1 MQYLLF
7 IILLVTACTSSNKP
21 EITENIE
28 SPNQS
33 INNSSLITNFDTSK
47 IKNFKDC
54 WRIYTHGNLD
64 YPLTKIELQQ
74 LQDLAIQ
81 IPFTSIYIDSL
92 NKADT
97 TVFDTRNSLYN
108 TLRIKYNM
116 VDSNYLSALTN
127 ISYYGFWASSVLP
140 NDAYNEESYK
150 LTNFKEQDS
159 DTIIVT
165 ILNEGYEAKKQMIEC
180 YFTKK
185 QNIWSIYKKVVTNF
199 SQKTLAQ
206 NKEEQLDKFL
216 LRFTSDSTF
225 RYNRIKFPLR
235 SREVLAAAFDSIIF
249 YTPPA
254 YHLNFDR
261 SGGSISKIY
270 LISNH
275 KSAQLKK
282 INNVVL
288 NKEGGE
294 TGGSYYFKKIG
305 GKWFLYKMGFAS
317 C

>member
-1 MQYLLF
+1 MKYVLLV
-7 IILLVTACTSSNKP
+7 ILLITACTSSNKP

-28 SPNQS
+28 SPNKS
-33 INNSSLITNFDTSK
+33 LVNSSLMTNFDTRK

-54 WRIYTHGNLD
+54 WSIYAYGNVD

-74 LQDLAIQ
+74 FQDLAIQ
-81 IPFTSIYIDSL
+81 IPFTSISIDSL

-116 VDSNYLSALTN
+116 VDSNYLSTLTN
-127 ISYYGFWASSVLP
+127 ISYQGFWASSVLP

-165 ILNEGYEAKKQMIEC
+165 ILNEGYEAKKQMVEC

-185 QNIWSIYKKVVTNF
+185 QNIWGVCKKVVTNF

-216 LRFTSDSTF
+216 LRFTADSTF
-225 RYNRIKFPLR
+225 RYNRIKFPIEL
-235 SREVLAAAFDSIIF
+235 STSTGNPMSDTIIYLTSKTYHFEGQSI
-249 YTPPA
+249 YKA
-254 YHLNFDR
+254 
-261 SGGSISKIY
+261 Y

-288 NKEGGE
+288 NKQGGE
-294 TGGSYYFKKIG
+294 TGGSCYFKKIS
-305 GKWFLYKMGFAS
+305 GKWFLYRMVFVS

>member
-28 SPNQS
+28 SPNKS

-54 WRIYTHGNLD
+54 WSIYAYGNVD

-74 LQDLAIQ
+74 FQDLAIQ

-116 VDSNYLSALTN
+116 VDSNYFRALTRIN
-127 ISYYGFWASSVLP
+127 YTSFWASSVLP

-185 QNIWSIYKKVVTNF
+185 QNIWSICKKVVTNF

-216 LRFTSDSTF
+216 LRFTSDSAF
-225 RYNRIKFPLR
+225 HYNRIKFPI
-235 SREVLAAAFDSIIF
+235 E
-249 YTPPA
+249 
-254 YHLNFDR
+254 LNTNTDP
-261 SGGSISKIY
+261 ISDTIIY
-270 LISNH
+270 LTPKTYKFGYSYMYNTLIISNH
-275 KSAQLKK
+275 KDIQLKK
-282 INNVVL
+282 TNHVVL
-288 NKEGGE
+288 KQINAEVN
-294 TGGSYYFKKIG
+294 TDFYFKRIN
-305 GKWFLYKMGFAS
+305 GKWFFYKIVAIS

>member
-33 INNSSLITNFDTSK
+33 PVNNSLITNFDTSK

-54 WRIYTHGNLD
+54 WSIYTHGNLD

-108 TLRIKYNM
+108 TLRIKYDM
-116 VDSNYLSALTN
+116 VDSNYLYTLTN
-127 ISYYGFWASSVLP
+127 ISPHGFWASSVSP
-140 NDAYNEESYK
+140 NDAHNEESYK

-165 ILNEGYEAKKQMIEC
+165 ILNENYETKKQMVEC

-185 QNIWSIYKKVVTNF
+185 QNIWGVCKKVVTNF

-206 NKEEQLDKFL
+206 NKEERLDKFL
-216 LRFTSDSTF
+216 LRFTSDSAF
-225 RYNRIKFPLR
+225 HHNRIKFPIELNTNTDPM
-235 SREVLAAAFDSIIF
+235 SDTIIYLTPKTF
-249 YTPPA
+249 YFEIPEI
-254 YHLNFDR
+254 H
-261 SGGSISKIY
+261 KIY
-270 LISNH
+270 IISNH
-275 KSAQLKK
+275 KNAQLKK
-282 INNVVL
+282 INNIML
-288 NKEGGE
+288 NKVGGE
-294 TGGSYYFKKIG
+294 TGGFCYFKKIG
-305 GKWFLYKMGFAS
+305 GKWFLYRVVVVS

>member
-33 INNSSLITNFDTSK
+33 PVNNSLITNFDTSK

-54 WRIYTHGNLD
+54 WSIYTHGNLD

-108 TLRIKYNM
+108 TLRIKYDM
-116 VDSNYLSALTN
+116 VDSNYLYTLTN
-127 ISYYGFWASSVLP
+127 ISPHGFWASSVSP
-140 NDAYNEESYK
+140 NDAHNEESYK

-165 ILNEGYEAKKQMIEC
+165 ILNENYETKKQMVEC

-185 QNIWSIYKKVVTNF
+185 QNIWGVCKKVVTNF

-206 NKEEQLDKFL
+206 NKEERLDKFL
-216 LRFTSDSTF
+216 LRFTSDSAF
-225 RYNRIKFPLR
+225 HHNRIKFPI
-235 SREVLAAAFDSIIF
+235 E
-249 YTPPA
+249 
-254 YHLNFDR
+254 LNTNTDPM
-261 SGGSISKIY
+261 SDTIIY
-270 LISNH
+270 LKFI
-275 KSAQLKK
+275 KF
-282 INNVVL
+282 I
-288 NKEGGE
+288 
-294 TGGSYYFKKIG
+294 
-305 GKWFLYKMGFAS
+305 
-317 C
+317 

>member
-108 TLRIKYNM
+108 TLRIKYDM
-116 VDSNYLSALTN
+116 VDSNYLYTLTN
-127 ISYYGFWASSVLP
+127 ISPHGFWASSVSP
-140 NDAYNEESYK
+140 KDAHNEESYK

-165 ILNEGYEAKKQMIEC
+165 ILNENYETKKQMVEC

-225 RYNRIKFPLR
+225 RYNRIKFPVELTT
-235 SREVLAAAFDSIIF
+235 STGNPMSDTIIYLTPKTYHFEGQSI
-249 YTPPA
+249 YKT
-254 YHLNFDR
+254 
-261 SGGSISKIY
+261 Y

-288 NKEGGE
+288 NKQGGE
-294 TGGSYYFKKIG
+294 TGGSYYFKKIS
-305 GKWFLYKMGFAS
+305 GKWFLYKMVFAS

>member
-28 SPNQS
+28 SPNKS

-54 WRIYTHGNLD
+54 WSIYTYGNLN
-64 YPLTKIELQQ
+64 YPKLPNTEWQQ

-127 ISYYGFWASSVLP
+127 ISYQGFWASSVLP

-185 QNIWSIYKKVVTNF
+185 QNIWGICKKVVTNF

-216 LRFTSDSTF
+216 LRFTSDSAF
-225 RYNRIKFPLR
+225 RYNRIKFPIELTTNTDPM
-235 SREVLAAAFDSIIF
+235 SDTIIYITPKTF
-249 YTPPA
+249 Y
-254 YHLNFDR
+254 FDR
-261 SGGSISKIY
+261 YAIYKTY

-275 KSAQLKK
+275 KNAQLKK
-282 INNVVL
+282 INNIVL

-305 GKWFLYKMGFAS
+305 GKWFLYRMVFVS

>member
-54 WRIYTHGNLD
+54 WSIYTYGNLN
-64 YPLTKIELQQ
+64 YPKLPNTEWQQ

-225 RYNRIKFPLR
+225 RYNRIKFPIELTTNTDPM
-235 SREVLAAAFDSIIF
+235 SDTIIYLTPKTYHFEGQSI
-249 YTPPA
+249 YKT
-254 YHLNFDR
+254 
-261 SGGSISKIY
+261 Y

>member
-28 SPNQS
+28 SPNKS

-108 TLRIKYNM
+108 TLRIKYDM
-116 VDSNYLSALTN
+116 VDSNYLYTLTN
-127 ISYYGFWASSVLP
+127 ISPHGFWASSVSP
-140 NDAYNEESYK
+140 KDAHNEESYK

-165 ILNEGYEAKKQMIEC
+165 ILNENYETKKQMVEC

-225 RYNRIKFPLR
+225 RYNRIKFPVELTT
-235 SREVLAAAFDSIIF
+235 STGNPMSDTIIYLTPKTYHFEGQSI
-249 YTPPA
+249 YKT
-254 YHLNFDR
+254 
-261 SGGSISKIY
+261 Y

-288 NKEGGE
+288 NKQGGE
-294 TGGSYYFKKIG
+294 TGGSYYFKKIS
-305 GKWFLYKMGFAS
+305 GKWFLYKMVFAS